1 MKDIV
6 KLVLSLGLIC
16 LVGSA
21 ALTFVYTSTKEPIR
35 QADEMALTANLKM
48 VLPPETDKTEFISGD
63 GDIRVYQGKD
73 ASGAI
78 VGYAVQSVGKGGFGG
93 DIKILAGFKPDGAI
107 RTVMVTD
114 SKETPGIG
122 SKATDRKVQ
131 RSLWDVL
138 RGKKQDVSYP
148 PNDFLDS
155 FNGRKTIKGGDPVH
169 GIGGAT
175 YSSTAVIAAV
185 DQACEAL
192 KTVLK

>member
-6 KLVLSLGLIC
+6 KLVLSLGAIC

-21 ALTFVYTSTKEPIR
+21 ALTFVYKNTKEPIK
-35 QADEMALTANLKM
+35 QADEKALTANLKM
-48 VLPPETDKTEFISGD
+48 VLPPETDKTESVLEK
-63 GDIRVYQGKD
+63 GDILIYKGKD

-78 VGYAVQSVGKGGFGG
+78 VGYAVQPVGKGGFGG

-122 SKATDRKVQ
+122 SKATDRKIQ

-138 RGKKQDVSYP
+138 KGKKQDVTYP

-155 FNGRKTIKGGDPVH
+155 FNGRKTVKGGEPVH

-192 KTVLK
+192 KPIIK